1 MKLLIVND
9 EKLTAETMK
18 RYIAWENY
26 GISQVYTAY
35 DAEAGKCAL
44 KSIQLI
50 LCFVISRCL
59 VKMDWLCSAG

>member
-18 RYIAWENY
+18 RDIAWENY

-35 DAEAGKCAL
+35 DA
-44 KSIQLI
+44 
-50 LCFVISRCL
+50 
-59 VKMDWLCSAG
+59 